1 MRLFATILEQVF
13 RIKKENKKLVPDL
26 ETIIR
31 DRDKIIYGESK
42 NKKEEKVFEPFDFNE
57 CGCLPDCGC
66 KE

>member
-42 NKKEEKVFEPFDFNE
+42 NKKEEKVFEPIDF
-57 CGCLPDCGC
+57 
-66 KE
+66 K

>member
-42 NKKEEKVFEPFDFNE
+42 NKKEEKFFEPIDFNE
-57 CGCLPDCGC
+57 CGCLADCGC